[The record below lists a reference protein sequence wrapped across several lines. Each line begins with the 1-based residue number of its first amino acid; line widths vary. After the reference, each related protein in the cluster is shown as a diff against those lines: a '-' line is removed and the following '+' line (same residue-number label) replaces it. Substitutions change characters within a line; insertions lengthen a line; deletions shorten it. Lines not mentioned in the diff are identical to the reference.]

1 MKYRVEYT
9 RTAMRQL
16 KKMDKKIA
24 AFVLSFIEEKLV
36 DCKNPRLHGK
46 ALQGN
51 LNDKWRYRVGDYRI
65 LAKIEDDVVLITI
78 VAIGHRKEIYDQPLL
93 KL

>member
-9 RTAMRQL
+9 KTAVKQL
-16 KKMDKKIA
+16 KKMDRTIA
-24 AFVLSFIEEKLV
+24 TFILSFVEEKLV
-36 DCKNPRLHGK
+36 DCENPRLYGK

-65 LAKIEDDVVLITI
+65 VAKIEDEIVVITI
-78 VAIGHRKEIYDQPLL
+78 VEVGHRREIYD
-93 KL
+93 

>member
-9 RTAMRQL
+9 KTAVKQL

-24 AFVLSFIEEKLV
+24 ALILSYLEEKLV
-36 DCKNPRLHGK
+36 DCENPRLFGK

-51 LNDKWRYRVGDYRI
+51 LDDKWRYRVGEYRI
-65 LAKIEDDVVLITI
+65 LAKIEDDAVVI
-78 VAIGHRKEIYDQPLL
+78 VIVEIGHRKMIYE
-93 KL
+93 

>member
-9 RTAMRQL
+9 KTAVKQL

-24 AFVLSFIEEKLV
+24 ALILSYLEEKLV
-36 DCKNPRLHGK
+36 DCENPRLFGK

-51 LNDKWRYRVGDYRI
+51 LDDIWRYRVGEYRI
-65 LAKIEDDVVLITI
+65 LAKIEDDAVVI
-78 VAIGHRKEIYDQPLL
+78 VIVEIGHRKMIYE
-93 KL
+93 